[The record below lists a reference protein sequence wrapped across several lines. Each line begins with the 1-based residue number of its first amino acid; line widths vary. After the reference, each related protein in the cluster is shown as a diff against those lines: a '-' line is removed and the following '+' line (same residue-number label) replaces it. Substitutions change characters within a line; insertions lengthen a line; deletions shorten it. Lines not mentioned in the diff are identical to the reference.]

1 MKWDKNDFSEL
12 PTLTDFA
19 ENSLKIYQP
28 FYVLMNK
35 IEKLPYYGNFSP
47 IFKLNAILIISLI
60 DAQNLPDCK
69 LQILAALIK
78 V

>member
-1 MKWDKNDFSEL
+1 M
-12 PTLTDFA
+12 
-19 ENSLKIYQP
+19 I
-28 FYVLMNK
+28 K
-35 IEKLPYYGNFSP
+35 IEKLPYYRNFFP